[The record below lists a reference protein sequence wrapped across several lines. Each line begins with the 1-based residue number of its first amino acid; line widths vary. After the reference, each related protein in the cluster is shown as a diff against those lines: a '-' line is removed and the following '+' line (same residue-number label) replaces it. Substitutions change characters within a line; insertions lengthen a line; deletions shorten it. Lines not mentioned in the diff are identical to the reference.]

1 MDERDCIR
9 IAKDAK
15 IQLESVIDIFYNTRF
30 EFDDYKSNLDAAKRL
45 EEIYPKP
52 TLGFL
57 KKITQ
62 GTSNFSFFQ

>member
-52 TLGFL
+52 TLGFF

-62 GTSNFSFFQ
+62 GMPRIPFLH